1 LQRRPDLARAI
12 AGRGDE
18 ICSHGYRWIPQFE
31 MTEEQERLFIRQAAD
46 AIEQASGQRP
56 IGWLS
61 RYLCTDRTRR
71 LLIEEGY
78 RYHMDD
84 FSADAPFWNLVDMS
98 DGTQAP
104 LAIIPYALDT
114 NDMKFWLDPS
124 YTPNDWL
131 DYAIATLDWLL
142 AEAATQPRMMSLGMH
157 LRIIGRPGRIGAFKA
172 FLDYAGA
179 QRGIWCAT
187 RAQIA
192 AHFAASVAAP

>member
-1 LQRRPDLARAI
+1 
-12 AGRGDE
+12 
-18 ICSHGYRWIPQFE
+18 
-31 MTEEQERLFIRQAAD
+31 
-46 AIEQASGQRP
+46 
-56 IGWLS
+56 
-61 RYLCTDRTRR
+61 
-71 LLIEEGY
+71 
-78 RYHMDD
+78 
-84 FSADAPFWNLVDMS
+84 
-98 DGTQAP
+98 